1 MKRILVILLLV
12 PMLGACSM
20 TGRDMIKTA
29 NLIKNAS
36 NISKAGVQEELIVKT
51 KDILDPNRG
60 GGKW

>member
-1 MKRILVILLLV
+1 MQKILAVLIMV

-20 TGRDMIKTA
+20 TGKDMIKTA

-36 NISKAGVQEELIVKT
+36 NLSKAGVKEELIVKT